1 MRIVVATKNAGKLVE
16 LRQLLDVAGLELVGI
31 DQAGVE
37 LPDVEETGQTYR
49 DNALLKARAVAAITG
64 QLALA
69 DDSGLEVDALGGAP
83 GVHSARY
90 AGGAGPRANTEKL
103 LVAMEGVSAAE
114 RTARFRCV
122 IAVVSADPSRPAV
135 IVEGTCEGAI
145 TRAMR
150 GAGGFGYDPVF
161 DVAPHELAVLPGRSG
176 ATSTLT
182 MAELSDGEKNRIS
195 HRGKAVSALRAAW
208 SAVEQLSDSP

>member
-16 LRQLLDVAGLELVGI
+16 LRQLLDVAGLDLVGI

-90 AGGAGPRANTEKL
+90 AGGAGARANTEKL
-103 LVAMEGVSAAE
+103 LAAMEGVPAAE

-122 IAVVSADPSRPAV
+122 IAVVSADSSRPAV

-161 DVAPHELAVLPGRSG
+161 DVAPDELAKLPGRSG
-176 ATSTLT
+176 ASSTLT

-208 SAVEQLSDSP
+208 SAVERLSDSP

>member
-1 MRIVVATKNAGKLVE
+1 VATKNRGKLVE
-16 LRQLLDVAGLELVGI
+16 LRQLLDVSGLELVGI

-49 DNALLKARAVAAITG
+49 ENALIKARAVAAITG
-64 QLALA
+64 ELALA

-90 AGGAGPRANTEKL
+90 AGDAGPRANTEKL
-103 LVAMEGVSAAE
+103 LAALAATPDGE

-122 IAVVSADPSRPAV
+122 IAVVSADASLPAV
-135 IVEGTCEGAI
+135 LVEGVCEGAI

-150 GAGGFGYDPVF
+150 GGGGFGYDPVF
-161 DVAPHELAVLPGRSG
+161 EVAPSELAELPSRSG
-176 ATSTLT
+176 HEIASVT
-182 MAELSDGEKNRIS
+182 MAELSEGEKNRIS
-195 HRGKAVSALRAAW
+195 HRGKAVSALRVAW
-208 SAVEQLSDSP
+208 PRVEQLSVSG